1 MKTDTPYDDETI
13 ERVAH
18 GVLDTTWPYAEW
30 SHAAHF
36 AAALWLLRH
45 PDVLAGH
52 GGIEAV
58 IRRYNRAVGVP
69 ESPTRGFHAT
79 ITEASMRV
87 AALELARHAPDAP
100 LSGVL
105 GAIMDS
111 PLGRSGWLLTH
122 WSETRLMSVEARAA
136 WIEPDLAPLPELHAS
151 GL

>member
-1 MKTDTPYDDETI
+1 MTIPLPFDDETI

-18 GVLDTTWPYAEW
+18 GVLDTSWPYAEW

-45 PDVLAGH
+45 PAVLTGH

-87 AALELARHAPDAP
+87 AARELARHGKDAP
-100 LSGVL
+100 LSRVL
-105 GAIMDS
+105 AGIMDS
-111 PLGRSGWLLTH
+111 PLGRSGWLLVH
-122 WSETRLMSVEARAA
+122 WSEARLMSPEARAG
-136 WIEPDLAPLPELHAS
+136 WIEPDLVPLPEVHPA

>member
-1 MKTDTPYDDETI
+1 MTSYDDETI
-13 ERVAH
+13 ARIAH

-45 PDVLAGH
+45 PAVLAEH
-52 GGIEAV
+52 GGIECV

-79 ITEASMRV
+79 ITEASMRI
-87 AALELARHAPDAP
+87 AALELARHGPGVP
-100 LSGVL
+100 LSRVL
-105 GAIMDS
+105 AAIVTS
-111 PLGRSGWLLTH
+111 PLGRSGWLLTY
-122 WSETRLMSVEARAA
+122 WSEALLMSPEARAN
-136 WIEPDLAPLPELHAS
+136 WIEPDLAPLPEAHAT